1 MARTLLARRETA
13 TDNVPA
19 LFRLR
24 PLASCDLNRT
34 GSATPLLTPTGV
46 RHSGRQVRD
55 EEAGLTAGPLGSSR
69 T

>member
-24 PLASCDLNRT
+24 PLASCDLDRT
-34 GSATPLLTPTGV
+34 GSATSPPNPNGV
-46 RHSGRQVRD
+46 RHSGRQVLD

>member
-1 MARTLLARRETA
+1 MARTLLARREVA

-24 PLASCDLNRT
+24 PLASCDLDRT
-34 GSATPLLTPTGV
+34 GSATPLLTRTGV
-46 RHSGRQVRD
+46 RHSGRQVLD